1 MPKVRN
7 SVKLTRWWSGA
18 AVVIATTLTAAGCSQ
33 PAQRSM
39 VEDGILYCAEGNPES
54 FNPQLVTS
62 ATTLD
67 MIAGT
72 LYDRLIDYSDEEQ
85 SYVPALAETWTVS
98 DDGSE
103 YHFTLRQGVEFHQ
116 TEYFSP
122 TRTLNAEDVLF
133 TFQRWLNPAHP
144 YHGISMAGYPLFD
157 ALQLAALIKDIEAIS
172 EYEVRIRLREPDS
185 SFLAT
190 LATDFAVILSA
201 EYADT
206 LLRAER
212 PHDLDTFPIGTGPF
226 RYQNFRK
233 DVSLSYQR
241 HPDYW
246 QGPALSERIVYRI
259 ISSDHKRMLMLLTGD
274 CDMIPYPP
282 ARDIH
287 DIEQRADLQLTSTV
301 SPNTAFWAFNTQRPP
316 FDDVRV
322 RQALAHAVDR
332 QAIIN
337 AVYYGHAE
345 LAQSILPSMSWA
357 HDPDAQAYAYDPQA
371 ARQLL
376 ADAGLANGFDM
387 TIWATPVQR
396 AYNPNARKMAE
407 LIQADLANIGV
418 RATIV
423 SYEWSTFRRRLADGD
438 HDSVLIG
445 WSGDNP
451 DPDNYFRPLLSCP
464 AVIAGNNRARWCEPH
479 FDELVSQAIRV
490 SDKTQRRH
498 FYHQAQH
505 LLNDQVPL
513 LPIAHSMRYH
523 ASQPDIAGFKLQS
536 YGGMTLHQ
544 VHKRINDHTKQAQP

>member
-1 MPKVRN
+1 M
-7 SVKLTRWWSGA
+7 KLTQWWSGA
-18 AVVIATTLTAAGCSQ
+18 VVAMAAAIATVGCSQ

-67 MIAGT
+67 MVAGT
-72 LYDRLIDYSDEEQ
+72 LYDRLIDYSDDAQ
-85 SYVPALAETWTVS
+85 TYIPALAEAWTVS
-98 DDGSE
+98 DDGTD
-103 YHFTLRQGVEFHQ
+103 YRFTLRQDVHFHT
-116 TEYFSP
+116 TEYFTP
-122 TRTLNAEDVLF
+122 TRTLNADDVVF
-133 TFQRWLNPAHP
+133 TFQRWLDPEHP
-144 YHGISMAGYPLFD
+144 YHRTSLVGYPLFD
-157 ALQLAALIKDIEAIS
+157 ALELATLVEDVVALSDH
-172 EYEVRIRLREPDS
+172 EVRIRLRAPDS

-190 LATDFAVILSA
+190 LATDFSVILSA
-201 EYADT
+201 EYAT
-206 LLRAER
+206 ALLHNER
-212 PHDLDTFPIGTGPF
+212 PHELDILPIGTGPF
-226 RYQNFRK
+226 RLQNFRK

-259 ISSDHKRMLMLLTGD
+259 IPSDHKRMLMLLTGD

-282 ARDIH
+282 ARDIQEL
-287 DIEQRADLQLTSTV
+287 EQRDDLQLTSTV

-332 QAIIN
+332 RAIIN

-357 HDPDAQAYAYDPQA
+357 YDPDAQAYAYDPQA

-376 ADAGLANGFDM
+376 DDAGLGDGFAM

-423 SYEWSTFRRRLADGD
+423 SYEWSTFRRRLDDGD

-445 WSGDNP
+445 WSGDSP
-451 DPDNYFRPLLSCP
+451 DPDNFFRPLLSCP
-464 AVIAGNNRARWCEPH
+464 AVSSGNNRARWCEPY
-479 FDELVSQAIRV
+479 FDELVSQAIRI
-490 SDKTQRRH
+490 SDKGERRQ
-498 FYHQAQH
+498 FYHEAQQ

-513 LPIAHSMRYH
+513 LPIAHSLRYH
-523 ASQPDIAGFKLQS
+523 ASQPDIAGFKLQT
-536 YGGMTLHQ
+536 YGGMSMHQ
-544 VHKRINDHTKQAQP
+544 AHKRGLHDTDRSQP